1 MDTKSSDS
9 ERKRDKQSADFDI
22 LRKDEAFW
30 QRAVRFLAKNEV
42 SEAKIENAENVS
54 K

>member
-1 MDTKSSDS
+1 MDTSDC
-9 ERKRDKQSADFDI
+9 ERKKRDKQSADFDI
-22 LRKDEAFW
+22 LRMDEAFW
-30 QRAVRFLAKNEV
+30 QKTVRILSKNEI